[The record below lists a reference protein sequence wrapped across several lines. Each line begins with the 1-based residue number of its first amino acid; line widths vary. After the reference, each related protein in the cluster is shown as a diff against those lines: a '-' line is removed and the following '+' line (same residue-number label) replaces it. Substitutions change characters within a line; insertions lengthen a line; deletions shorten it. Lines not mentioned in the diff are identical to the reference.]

1 MDDGEDAKGE
11 GGEEEEKKEDEE
23 RKVLEGT
30 RARIEENDGS
40 GKLVI

>member
-30 RARIEENDGS
+30 RARIVSDVMVL
-40 GKLVI
+40 LV